1 MSAKISG
8 KDNPASLS
16 FVFIGRENIKNQ
28 IKTERLVTSIA
39 RGSIKLYLQHFFE
52 NGLKKESYYRWR
64 VYKGIRSPT

>member
-28 IKTERLVTSIA
+28 IKTERLVITSIA

-52 NGLKKESYYRWR
+52 NGLKKE
-64 VYKGIRSPT
+64 VNKADNLV